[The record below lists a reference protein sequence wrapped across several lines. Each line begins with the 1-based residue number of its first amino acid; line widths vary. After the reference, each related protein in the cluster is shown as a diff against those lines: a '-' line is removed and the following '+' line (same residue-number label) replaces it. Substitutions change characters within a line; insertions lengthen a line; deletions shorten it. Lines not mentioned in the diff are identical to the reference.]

1 MYHKI
6 LIPLAMATPDDSLR
20 PLAEGRALAAPGAAI
35 TVLHVIED
43 VPAQA
48 AAYLP
53 PQYLAEMQA
62 ARLADLS
69 ARVAGI
75 EGVTPEVAHGNAA
88 ATILERAEALG
99 CDCVVIASHRPGG
112 LRDWLIGSTAARVVR
127 HAQCSVLVIR

>member
-20 PLAEGRALAAPGAAI
+20 PLAEGRALAAPGAEI
-35 TVLHVIED
+35 TVLHVIEE

-53 PQYLAEMQA
+53 ENYVANLHAE
-62 ARLADLS
+62 RLADLS
-69 ARVAGI
+69 ARVAGAAD
-75 EGVTPEVAHGNAA
+75 VRAEVADGNAA
-88 ATILERAEALG
+88 ATILDRATALG
-99 CDCVVIASHRPGG
+99 VDCIVIASHRPD
-112 LRDWLIGSTAARVVR
+112 LRDWFLGSTAARVVR

>member
-6 LIPLAMATPDDSLR
+6 LIPLAMAAPDDSLR
-20 PLAEGRALAAPGAAI
+20 PLAEGRALAAPGAEI

-53 PQYLAEMQA
+53 PDYVPNLHA
-62 ARLADLS
+62 ARLADLT
-69 ARVAGI
+69 ARV
-75 EGVTPEVAHGNAA
+75 EGVAGARAEVADGNAA

-99 CDCVVIASHRPGG
+99 ADCIVIASHRPGG

-127 HAQCSVLVIR
+127 HARCSVLVIR